1 MSLLT
6 VKELS
11 VAIGDQTL
19 VDKLSFTV
27 ERGQTVAIIGES
39 GSGKTVSLMA
49 LLGLLNGAN
58 ATAQKANFNEQC
70 ELLNDPAGQRKLL
83 RSQIG
88 LVRQEPMSAL
98 NPYQTIGAQITE
110 VYDGPLPARQRAAEL
125 LEEVGIADARQR
137 LDDYPHQFSG
147 GMRQRV
153 LIAMALVNDPQ
164 LLICDEPT
172 TALDVT
178 VQSKILLL
186 LRQLQQQR
194 GLGLV
199 VVSHDLAVVASLAN
213 HILVMRGGAC
223 VESGTPE
230 TLLTSPSH
238 PYTAALIAA
247 QPKPHQRRHPDCEA
261 LLTAEAVT
269 VWRGQGRAAKA
280 IVKAVSLSVGRGEVV
295 GLVGESGSGKSTLGR
310 ALLGLLPLR
319 SGQLLFNGKQISAGR
334 LRGDQRQAMQLV
346 FQDPLASLNPRFSI
360 FQTLAE
366 PLRLYSTEAVDD
378 LSAQVQALAATV
390 ELAPQLLQRRPAE
403 LSGGQR
409 QRVAIARALACKPRL
424 LVADEPVSAL
434 DLTVQAEILQLLRRL
449 VDEQHLGLLFI
460 SHDLGVVRAVAD
472 RVAVMQG
479 GRLVEQDD
487 TQALWRA
494 PSHPYTKQLLNAT
507 LAL

>member
-11 VAIGDQTL
+11 VAIGDQTI
-19 VDKLSFTV
+19 VDRLSFTV

-58 ATAQKANFNEQC
+58 ATAQKANYNEQC
-70 ELLNDPAGQRKLL
+70 ELLKDPAGQRKLL
-83 RSQIG
+83 RRQIG

-164 LLICDEPT
+164 LLVCDEPT

-178 VQSKILLL
+178 VQAKILQL

-194 GLGLV
+194 GLGLIL
-199 VVSHDLAVVASLAN
+199 VSHDLAVVASLADN
-213 HILVMRGGAC
+213 IVVMRGGVA
-223 VESGTPE
+223 VESGKPE
-230 TLLTSPSH
+230 ALLTNPSH

-247 QPKPHQRRHPDCEA
+247 QPRPHQRPHQARPA
-261 LLTAEAVT
+261 LLNAAAVT
-269 VWRGQGRAAKA
+269 VWRGHGAGAKA
-280 IVKAVSLSVGRGEVV
+280 VVKEASLSVGRGEIV

-310 ALLGLLPLR
+310 ALLGLLPLH
-319 SGQLLFNGKQISAGR
+319 SGELLFTGEPIIAGR
-334 LRGDQRQAMQLV
+334 LRGEQRQAMQLV
-346 FQDPLASLNPRFSI
+346 FQDPLASLNPRFRVYE
-360 FQTLAE
+360 TLAE
-366 PLRLYSTEAVDD
+366 PLRLYSTEAANPVKT
-378 LSAQVQALAATV
+378 QVQALAAAV
-390 ELAPQLLQRRPAE
+390 ELAPELLQRRPAE

-409 QRVAIARALACKPRL
+409 QRVAIARALACKPQL

-449 VDEQHLGLLFI
+449 VDQQQLALLFI
-460 SHDLGVVRAVAD
+460 SHDLGVVRAIAD
-472 RVAVMQG
+472 RVAVMKD
-479 GRLVEQDD
+479 GRLVEQAD